1 MFRLQLRKCRKINIR
16 IHTVHSPKCIHIP
29 FKRRL
34 RKNYMFL
41 NDIDFRNGFK
51 DLNVV
56 LELNS
61 NDIYIYIY
69 ITLNMKLKC

>member
-1 MFRLQLRKCRKINIR
+1 
-16 IHTVHSPKCIHIP
+16 
-29 FKRRL
+29 
-34 RKNYMFL
+34 MFL